1 MSYRWFFSQSKTYSL
16 RRANSQD
23 SSSIPTKLY
32 GLADRTCYAEAK
44 ESANIHQLLE
54 ALDAWRPLGWW
65 VARDWNEYRSICIY
79 ISRIHTRLCACVYL
93 YIYIRVWW
101 KMESLNWDYASKNMI
116 LACWYYGIFQSGCC
130 VAIRLA
136 GPTLLFGMIFSNL
149 WRAISGSETIESN
162 QHHRNQHPNVRISV
176 AESASKMILDQ
187 HRV

>member
-1 MSYRWFFSQSKTYSL
+1 M
-16 RRANSQD
+16 
-23 SSSIPTKLY
+23 
-32 GLADRTCYAEAK
+32 
-44 ESANIHQLLE
+44 
-54 ALDAWRPLGWW
+54 
-65 VARDWNEYRSICIY
+65 
-79 ISRIHTRLCACVYL
+79 
-93 YIYIRVWW
+93 